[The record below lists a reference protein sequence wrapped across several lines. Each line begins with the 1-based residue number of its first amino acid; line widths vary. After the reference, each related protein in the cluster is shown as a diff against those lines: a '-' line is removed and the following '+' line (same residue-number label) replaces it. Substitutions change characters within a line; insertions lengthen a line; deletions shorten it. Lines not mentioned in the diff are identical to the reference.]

1 MSSLLTASR
10 IVFRTFQGIGGG
22 GCFALGI
29 TMITDLVP
37 PEKWATFGTNI
48 AIVYAISLL
57 AGPIIGGAISELT
70 TWRWVFLLK

>member
-1 MSSLLTASR
+1 M
-10 IVFRTFQGIGGG
+10 GGG

-37 PEKWATFGTNI
+37 PEKWAQFGTNI

-57 AGPIIGGAISELT
+57 AGPIIGGVISENT
-70 TWRWVFLLK
+70 TWRWVFLIK